1 MGSPRQEHTKVA
13 VIVSVPPEAV
23 REAPRGMGLG
33 ERA

>member
-1 MGSPRQEHTKVA
+1 MSTPRNEHTKVA
-13 VIVSVPPEAV
+13 VIISVPPEAV